1 MKNQLKLKCCLIV
14 LLQFGA
20 GIFGNLFFN
29 LQIRAQ
35 QPETESPALAQK
47 LDLIEISGINS
58 WDKKKWKLT
67 KKKPSAQ
74 VKLEMD
80 YTNEYEKVQIRLK
93 PKPGDT
99 REFKIEQQFE
109 TSMTINDE
117 GPHLDLLNWK
127 HGLSPWQELSVIK
140 PNIFRGKVITEKDGN
155 RFPAF
160 TKQELCEA
168 VIKQGKQDAR
178 SGNYTYDP
186 NDDKW
191 LQLVKQKPQE
201 GWIIY
206 STGVSTI
213 RLRIQ
218 AKEGDT
224 WQVIHTVEI
233 ARALG
238 C

>member
-1 MKNQLKLKCCLIV
+1 MKNQLKLKWCLIV

-29 LQIRAQ
+29 PQIWAQ
-35 QPETESPALAQK
+35 QSEAESPTLAQK

-58 WDKKKWKLT
+58 WNKKKWKLS
-67 KKKPSAQ
+67 KKKPPTQ
-74 VKLEMD
+74 VKLEME
-80 YTNEYEKVQIRLK
+80 YTNGYEKVQIRLK
-93 PKPGDT
+93 PKPGDI
-99 REFKIEQQFE
+99 REFKIEQQIE

-127 HGLSPWQELSVIK
+127 HGVSPWQELPVIK
-140 PNIFRGKVITEKDGN
+140 PNIFRGKAITKKDSR

-160 TKQELCEA
+160 TKQELCQA
-168 VIKQGKQDAR
+168 VIKQGKRDAR

-191 LQLVKQKPQE
+191 LRLVKQKPQE

-206 STGVSTI
+206 TTGVSTI

-233 ARALG
+233 AVALG

>member
-1 MKNQLKLKCCLIV
+1 MKNQLKLKCCFIV
-14 LLQFGA
+14 LLQFGV
-20 GIFGNLFFN
+20 GIFGNLFFHSP
-29 LQIRAQ
+29 IWAQ
-35 QPETESPALAQK
+35 QPQTESPAPAQK
-47 LDLIEISGINS
+47 LDLIEISGMNS

-74 VKLEMD
+74 IKLGME
-80 YTNEYEKVQIRLK
+80 YTNEYEKVQIRLT

-99 REFKIEQQFE
+99 REFKVEQQIE

-117 GPHLDLLNWK
+117 GPHLDLLSWK
-127 HGLSPWQELSVIK
+127 HGLSPWQELAVIQ
-140 PNIFRGKVITEKDGN
+140 PNIFRGKAITQKDSR
-155 RFPAF
+155 RFPPF
-160 TKQELCEA
+160 TKQELYQA
-168 VIKQGKQDAR
+168 VIKQGKRDAR

-191 LQLVKQKPQE
+191 LKLVKQKPQE
-201 GWIIY
+201 GWVIY
-206 STGVSTI
+206 SPGVSTI

-233 ARALG
+233 AMALG